1 MREAIKKNW
10 KGMLLA
16 TVIILLPMVVGA
28 VLWDRLPDPMAT
40 HWDFAGNANGWTSR
54 AFTVFGIP
62 LVMLALHMV
71 CLLVTES
78 DRNSCAQNPKLKRL
92 MYGIVPVVSLLLC
105 ATVYPSALG
114 VKLPMQM
121 IALLFMGVMLLVL
134 GNYMPKC
141 TMNKWMGI
149 RVPWTYQSEETWT
162 ATHRFASRVYVV
174 MGLACLCCAFIPLG
188 SFAAALVV
196 IMMIAGVL
204 SPIGYAYLYEK
215 KRGAK

>member
-16 TVIILLPMVVGA
+16 AIIILLPMVVGV

-78 DRNSCAQNPKLKRL
+78 DRNSCGQNPKLKRI
-92 MYGIVPVVSLLLC
+92 MYGVVPVVSLLLC
-105 ATVYPSALG
+105 VTIYPSALG
-114 VKLPMQM
+114 MKLPMQTM
-121 IALLFMGVMLLVL
+121 ALLFLGVMLLIV

-141 TMNKWMGI
+141 TMNRWMGI
-149 RVPWTYQSEETWT
+149 RVPWTYTSEANWT
-162 ATHRFASRVYVV
+162 ATHRFAGRVYVV
-174 MGLACLCCAFIPLG
+174 IGLVCLCCAFIPLG
-188 SFAAALVV
+188 RFGAALVV
-196 IMMIAGVL
+196 MIIAGCL
-204 SPIGYAYLYEK
+204 SPVVYSYLYEK
-215 KRGAK
+215 RNG